1 VQQLDDITLFIIPY
15 LEKLGIRSH
24 LLWRVKRWL
33 KASRNPDRN

>member
-15 LEKLGIRSH
+15 LEKMGIRIH